1 MRQVTRTLVSNLVG
15 ISLGSTVLLGQQVRA
30 PVHGLAPAGSAFNC
44 SRTLPPTALN
54 GGGGFTPLVNSYL
67 YPTFGWYGGY
77 ASPFLYLPS
86 LPPPH
91 PIAPNYW
98 WTGMY
103 PIADPRQDGY
113 NPSSGYPQG
122 TVTTLL
128 LVAFPE
134 KARVTLDGIFIGTSD
149 TLGPIQLPAGEHS
162 LRVEA
167 PAYEPS
173 ETILKVEQPIVQ
185 QLEVRLNPMT
195 ASAKPGPR
203 T

>member
-1 MRQVTRTLVSNLVG
+1 MRRATRSLLLTLGGLSICSRIV
-15 ISLGSTVLLGQQVRA
+15 LGQQLRA
-30 PVHGLAPAGSAFNC
+30 PVHGLAPGGSGFNC
-44 SRTLPPTALN
+44 SRVLAPPAIN
-54 GGGGFTPLVNSYL
+54 GGGSSVPLVNSYF

-86 LPPPH
+86 LSPPH

-128 LVAFPE
+128 LETFP
-134 KARVTLDGIFIGTSD
+134 KNGGVTLDGIFIGTSD
-149 TLGPIQLPAGEHS
+149 YLGPIQLPAGEHS

-167 PAYEPS
+167 PGYEPS
-173 ETILKVEQPIVQ
+173 EIILKIEQPVLQ
-185 QLEVRLNPMT
+185 QLEVRLNPV
-195 ASAKPGPR
+195 ASSAKPGPR